1 MIRTNRFSA
10 AALALLLVAAG
21 GACENDT
28 VNRPFSMTPV
38 DPLFDRYV
46 SMGNS
51 ITAGFQSN
59 GINENTQRQS
69 YAYLLAAAMRSPFF
83 VPLLNAT
90 TPGYPRGCPPP
101 YDSLWSFQGAP
112 IPHRIGGAPGN
123 ACGLRKIP
131 NPAPPYISNVAVP
144 GARVIDTYSSPTPSS
159 NQLTMFILGGQTQV
173 QAMRRA
179 QATFVTVWIGNND
192 VLGAATDTAN
202 AGDPAKV
209 TDTTLFKTQYGN
221 LLDSLEDAGVT
232 HAVLIGVANV
242 TLIPFF
248 VRGSKFFSVK
258 FLGDSI
264 PGPNAANKT
273 FPANF
278 LVNPNCAAPAGD
290 SILIPFPRGA
300 AVLSFARVTPAAT
313 VGVDC
318 ADVHH
323 VSPTELRNMVAAVT
337 SYNNFIASEAAAR
350 GYVFIDPNLLFAALP
365 PGAIPAFPNVPAAGN
380 VPAFAPAYA
389 TPFGAFFSFDGVH
402 PSAAAHRL
410 IAQTLQQTI
419 NAAYGTQIPPVP

>member
-10 AALALLLVAAG
+10 AMLGLVLVTA
-21 GACENDT
+21 ACENDT
-28 VNRPFSMTPV
+28 VNRPFNFTPV

-69 YAYLLAAAMRSPFF
+69 YAYLLATAMRSPFYL
-83 VPLLNAT
+83 PLLNASK
-90 TPGYPRGCPPP
+90 PGYPRGCPPP
-101 YDSLWSFQGAP
+101 YDSLWSAQGAP
-112 IPHRIGGAPGN
+112 IPHRLGGATSTS
-123 ACGLRKIP
+123 CGLRNIP
-131 NPAPPYISNVAVP
+131 NPAPPFISNVAVP
-144 GARVIDTYSSPTPSS
+144 GARVLDTYAAPTPSS
-159 NQLTMFILGGQTQV
+159 NQLTMFILGGLTQV

-179 QATFVTVWIGNND
+179 QPTFVTVWIGNND

-202 AGDPAKV
+202 AGNPALV
-209 TDTTLFKTQYGN
+209 TDTNVFKTQYGI

-242 TLIPFF
+242 TLIPYF
-248 VRGSKFFSVK
+248 VRGSKFFNVK

-273 FPANF
+273 LPANF
-278 LVNPNCAAPAGD
+278 LVNPNCAGPAGD
-290 SILIPFPRGA
+290 SVLIPFPRGA
-300 AVLSFARVTPAAT
+300 AVVAFARVTPAAT

-318 ADVHH
+318 SDVHH

-337 SYNNFIASEAAAR
+337 SYNTFIASEATAR
-350 GYVFIDPNLLFAALP
+350 GFVFIDPNLLFAALP
-365 PGAIPAFPNVPAAGN
+365 PGAIPTFPNVPAAGN

-402 PSAAAHRL
+402 PSAASHRL

-419 NAAYGTQIPPVP
+419 NAVYGTQIPPVP